1 MNSQSKPPF
10 RHVDFKE
17 PKVVTERRRDGVIVL
32 RSGYALEGIER
43 NIGVYLRR
51 WGADAPQRVYMKQR
65 DAKGEWRDLTFGR
78 LLAEANAV
86 GQALLNRGLGPDR
99 PVMILSGN
107 SLEQAVLTYGAMT
120 VGVTVVPVSPAYSI
134 MSQDFAKLK
143 YIYDLIKPAM
153 VFVQSGRMYGAAL
166 KALALDG
173 VEIVHV
179 DAPTEGMKST
189 AFAELIATTPTPAVD
204 AAFAKVGPETVAKIL
219 FTSGSTGMPKGV
231 INTQLMLTSNQ
242 AMAEALSTPDRDEP
256 PVVLDWLPW
265 HHTFGGNF
273 NIHSVLRHGGT
284 MYIDTGRP
292 IPAMFDQTIRNLRD
306 LSPTSFSNV
315 PVGYAML
322 APVLEKDEALRKT
335 FFQKLKL
342 MSYGGASLPRELWDR
357 MQDLAVRTVGERI
370 MFVTGWGSTE
380 TAPTATTLHWPIEGT
395 GVIGLPYPG
404 VEIKMVPAG
413 SKYELRVRGPIVTP
427 GYFKRDDLTK
437 AAFDE
442 EGFYKIG
449 DAGRL
454 VDPADPARGLAF
466 EGRVVEDFKLDTGT
480 WVGVGALRLK
490 ALDAAAPALQD
501 AVVTGHDKPFVGLLA
516 WPNLAATIGL
526 CRDPANA
533 KSPKTI
539 VKDPGVIEHVKKG
552 LAAHNARV
560 AGTSERIKR
569 VILMAEPA
577 SLDAGELTDKGYVN
591 QRATLERRKALVD
604 ALYAEP
610 PGADVIVVD

>member
-1 MNSQSKPPF
+1 VNSQSKPPF

-17 PKVVTERRRDGVIVL
+17 PKVETERRKDGTIVL
-32 RSGYALEGIER
+32 RSGYALGGVER
-43 NIGVYLRR
+43 NICVYLRR
-51 WGADAPQRVYMKQR
+51 WGRDAPERVYLKQR

-86 GQALLNRGLGPDR
+86 GQALLARGLGPDR

-143 YIYDLIKPAM
+143 YIHDLIKPAM

-166 KALALDG
+166 KALALAG

-179 DAPTEGMKST
+179 DAPPEGMPST
-189 AFAELIATTPTPAVD
+189 AFADLVATTPTPAVD

-242 AMAEALSTPDRDEP
+242 AMAEALAAPEPDDP

-292 IPAMFDQTIRNLRD
+292 ILAMFDQTIRNLRD

-322 APVLEKDEALRKT
+322 APVLEKDAALRET
-335 FFQKLKL
+335 FFRKLKL

-357 MQDLAVRTVGERI
+357 MQALAIAATGERI

-404 VEIKMVPAG
+404 VEIKMVPNG

-454 VDPADPARGLAF
+454 VDPADPAKGLAF

-501 AVVTGHDKPFVGLLA
+501 AVVTGHDKPFIGLLA
-516 WPNLAATIGL
+516 WPNLAACIGL

-539 VKDPGVIEHVKKG
+539 VKDAGVIEHVRKG
-552 LAAHNARV
+552 LAAHNARI

-577 SLDAGELTDKGYVN
+577 SLDAGELTDKGYIN
-591 QRATLERRKALVD
+591 QRATLERRTALVD

-610 PGADVIVVD
+610 PGEGVIVIG

>member
-1 MNSQSKPPF
+1 
-10 RHVDFKE
+10 
-17 PKVVTERRRDGVIVL
+17 
-32 RSGYALEGIER
+32 
-43 NIGVYLRR
+43 
-51 WGADAPQRVYMKQR
+51 
-65 DAKGEWRDLTFGR
+65 
-78 LLAEANAV
+78 
-86 GQALLNRGLGPDR
+86 
-99 PVMILSGN
+99 
-107 SLEQAVLTYGAMT
+107 
-120 VGVTVVPVSPAYSI
+120 
-134 MSQDFAKLK
+134 
-143 YIYDLIKPAM
+143 
-153 VFVQSGRMYGAAL
+153 
-166 KALALDG
+166 
-173 VEIVHV
+173 
-179 DAPTEGMKST
+179 
-189 AFAELIATTPTPAVD
+189 
-204 AAFAKVGPETVAKIL
+204 
-219 FTSGSTGMPKGV
+219 
-231 INTQLMLTSNQ
+231 
-242 AMAEALSTPDRDEP
+242 
-256 PVVLDWLPW
+256 
-265 HHTFGGNF
+265 
-273 NIHSVLRHGGT
+273 
-284 MYIDTGRP
+284 
-292 IPAMFDQTIRNLRD
+292 
-306 LSPTSFSNV
+306 
-315 PVGYAML
+315 
-322 APVLEKDEALRKT
+322 VLEKDEALRKT

-342 MSYGGASLPRELWDR
+342 LSYGGASLPRELWDR
-357 MQDLAVRTVGERI
+357 MQALAIAATGERI

-380 TAPTATTLHWPIEGT
+380 TAPTATSLHWPIEGT

-404 VEIKMVPAG
+404 VEIKMVPTG

-454 VDPADPARGLAF
+454 VDPADPAKGLAF

-516 WPNLAATIGL
+516 WPNFAATIGL

-539 VKDPGVIEHVKKG
+539 VKDAGVIEHVRKG

-577 SLDAGELTDKGYVN
+577 SLDAGELTDKGYIN

-610 PGADVIVVD
+610 PGDGVIVIG